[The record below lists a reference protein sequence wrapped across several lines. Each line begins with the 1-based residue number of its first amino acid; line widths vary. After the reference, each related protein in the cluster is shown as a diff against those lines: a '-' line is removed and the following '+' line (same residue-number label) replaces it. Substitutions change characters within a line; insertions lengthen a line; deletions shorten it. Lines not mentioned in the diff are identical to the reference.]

1 MTTYTVN
8 FASDAEFASHKF
20 DAETPERA
28 LALARKPYEDD
39 PSELLFQPYGGM
51 DVNEILVY
59 DADGN
64 ERAVWYDDELR
75 LRLAAGDLLA
85 ALEQAVQALNTA
97 PRFRVPHLAT
107 DSYKIAAVCDRAIAK
122 AKGGAA

>member
-8 FASDAEFASHKF
+8 FASDAEFASRNF
-20 DAETPERA
+20 DAETPEQA
-28 LALARKPYEDD
+28 LALARKLYEDE
-39 PSELLFQPYGGM
+39 PSELWFAPYDGM

-64 ERAVWYDDELR
+64 ELAVWYDDDMR
-75 LRLAAGDLLA
+75 LRLAAQDLLDAAELVVARWERGDLA
-85 ALEQAVQALNTA
+85 KAVRKLSA
-97 PRFRVPHLAT
+97 
-107 DSYKIAAVCDRAIAK
+107 AIAK